1 MLVTVAV
8 IGLSALAMHAPAQ
21 NQNSLTRSLKSIQT
35 DKATLFYANN
45 REDRM
50 YCVEMVLP
58 GTSES
63 KAATE
68 NLKLVAATL

>member
-1 MLVTVAV
+1 
-8 IGLSALAMHAPAQ
+8 
-21 NQNSLTRSLKSIQT
+21 
-35 DKATLFYANN
+35 LFYADERIN
-45 REDRM
+45 RM

-63 KAATE
+63 KAAAE